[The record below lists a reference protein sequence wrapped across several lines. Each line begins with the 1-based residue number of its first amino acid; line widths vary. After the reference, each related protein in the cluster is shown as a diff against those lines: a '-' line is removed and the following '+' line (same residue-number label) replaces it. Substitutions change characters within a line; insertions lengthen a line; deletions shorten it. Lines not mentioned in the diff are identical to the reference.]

1 MSSAAAPAF
10 FFTVRIEGIMVGK
23 KLWVSFVGDIYESG
37 FLCRAYPVE
46 ATYTVDGRE
55 IVRASSGDYRDR
67 TANHY
72 DSEIEAKQ
80 AILAVLVQ
88 RIAKLEAQYDDLLQ
102 DVRRQR
108 MEDNA

>member
-1 MSSAAAPAF
+1 MGE
-10 FFTVRIEGIMVGK
+10 R
-23 KLWVSFVGDIYESG
+23 LWVPFVSHEWSDKDG
-37 FLCRAYPVE
+37 FRAVVYPVE
-46 ATYTVDGRE
+46 AARMIDGRDV
-55 IVRASSGDYRDR
+55 VRGASGHYYDR
-67 TANHY
+67 TAEQK